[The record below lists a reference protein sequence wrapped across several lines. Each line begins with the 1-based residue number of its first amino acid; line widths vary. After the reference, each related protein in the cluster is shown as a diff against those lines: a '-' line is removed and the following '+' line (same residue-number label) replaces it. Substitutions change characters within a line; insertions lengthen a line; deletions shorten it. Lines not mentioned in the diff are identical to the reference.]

1 VQKFEVYIS
10 EQAHDNLREITVNK
24 IAYDAP
30 SALKFFEGF
39 YEDVKTLG
47 YFPQRGFNLI
57 NNLKAK
63 IYKNHLIIYQISDDK
78 VNIIDIIDPKQHSL
92 ASKYY

>member
-1 VQKFEVYIS
+1 MQKFEVYIS

-47 YFPQRGFNLI
+47 YFPQ
-57 NNLKAK
+57 
-63 IYKNHLIIYQISDDK
+63 
-78 VNIIDIIDPKQHSL
+78 
-92 ASKYY
+92 